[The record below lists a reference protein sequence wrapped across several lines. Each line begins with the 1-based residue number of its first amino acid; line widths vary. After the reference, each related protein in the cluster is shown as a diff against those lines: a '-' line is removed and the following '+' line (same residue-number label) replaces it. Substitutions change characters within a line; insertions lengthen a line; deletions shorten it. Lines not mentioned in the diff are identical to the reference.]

1 MQLELLTGIQKQLH
15 KDMLKVNVAS
25 DIVMKGG

>member
-15 KDMLKVNVAS
+15 KDMLKVNVES
-25 DIVMKGG
+25 VIVMRMG

>member
-15 KDMLKVNVAS
+15 KDMLKVNVVS
-25 DIVMKGG
+25 DIVMKRG